1 MDGAN
6 ALHLNSTLYGRRIL
20 ECFTNQAEPASRSW
34 GLVPGTVYLGTL
46 TDPEHQVMDLVGAIH
61 ALRYVFHSR
70 AFNCVGIG
78 ASPLCFDSML
88 LIHSTHLFLLA
99 CL

>member
-6 ALHLNSTLYGRRIL
+6 ALHLNITLYRRGIL
-20 ECFTNQAEPASRSW
+20 VCFTTQAELASRSW
-34 GLVPGTVYLGTL
+34 GLVPGAVYLGTL
-46 TDPEHQVMDLVGAIH
+46 TGPEHQVMDLVGAIH
-61 ALRYVFHSR
+61 ALRYLFHSR
-70 AFNCVGIG
+70 AFHSVGIG

-88 LIHSTHLFLLA
+88 LIHSTHPFLLA